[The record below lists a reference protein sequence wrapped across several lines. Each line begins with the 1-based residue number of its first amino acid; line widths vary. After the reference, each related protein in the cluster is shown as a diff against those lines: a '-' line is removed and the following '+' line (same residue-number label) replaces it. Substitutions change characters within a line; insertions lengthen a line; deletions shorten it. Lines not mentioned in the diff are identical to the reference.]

1 MRASSGRVSRMGG
14 VFNPDGIA
22 PCLACG
28 QHSGVE
34 PKIIEVV
41 YENGSS
47 DRVG

>member
-1 MRASSGRVSRMGG
+1 MGG
-14 VFNPDGIA
+14 VFNPKGIA